1 MLVVGWIDCLCFGK
15 GCISMAYLM
24 IMERLASRVHSMMDE
39 KLHVL
44 L

>member
-24 IMERLASRVHSMMDE
+24 TVGGEVGFEGTFDDG
-39 KLHVL
+39 
-44 L
+44 